1 MKISRNRLR
10 RIIREQL
17 LTEKEASPED
27 VPAEEDERETE
38 EPADEDA
45 DLEADPPA
53 DDPKEEAPLRG
64 RQRRLARRAG
74 RKGGRARGA
83 TGDRRDRLEAEVE
96 ELEAEI
102 AELEAA
108 DAEEAEGGQEVEV
121 TEKPTNVVIGGTD
134 VPADDFEWEDWDE
147 TSWAADDD
155 KWPLTQGEHGDAV
168 KQLQVAVGVEPDG
181 YYGGNTA
188 TAVAKH
194 TKGDGEYIFRDDYE
208 QLIATKPGEDD
219 YTPATGGSVA
229 PAEAEEE
236 VEEQVEDHVEK
247 IGRYIGTQ
255 AGATEDQMNAVVAI
269 KRGYEENGSEGAM
282 DAVAEI
288 GTEYATDKLQGLL
301 DDMEVELDA
310 DDLVGAAKGVWDS
323 AFGTEEE
330 KLLEG
335 FYRRNMR
342 GHRGRSVS
350 RAQLRS
356 MILREMLK
364 RQ

>member
-17 LTEKEASPED
+17 LTEQEASPE
-27 VPAEEDERETE
+27 EETVEVERETE
-38 EPADEDA
+38 EPAAEP
-45 DLEADPPA
+45 EEE
-53 DDPKEEAPLRG
+53 EEAPLRG

-83 TGDRRDRLEAEVE
+83 TGDRRASLEAEVE

-102 AELEAA
+102 EALENPPPTTAVVRGNTP
-108 DAEEAEGGQEVEV
+108 EGEDPPEV
-121 TEKPTNVVIGGTD
+121 TVTEIEP
-134 VPADDFEWEDWDE
+134 
-147 TSWAADDD
+147 DDD
-155 KWPLTQGEHGDAV
+155 EEEFTWDKTTWTVDDNKWPLTQGEHGDAV
-168 KQLQVAVGVEPDG
+168 KKLQVAVGVEPDG
-181 YYGGNTA
+181 YYGDVTA
-188 TAVAKH
+188 TAVAKYVDGSNGETVTEEEH
-194 TKGDGEYIFRDDYE
+194 AELLETQPGKG
-208 QLIATKPGEDD
+208 
-219 YTPATGGSVA
+219 TGGTSGGGA